1 MQPINNNERGQLRHY
16 TQPAPKNR
24 DELSAY
30 AAETKA
36 ISSTIESMK
45 YIRAKHAS

>member
-1 MQPINNNERGQLRHY
+1 MKEASCGTIRNQ
-16 TQPAPKNR
+16 PKNR

-30 AAETKA
+30 TAETKA